1 MGIYVWGTGCGA
13 SELIEEGLSP
23 EKITAF
29 VESRPDSADF
39 LSRPVLPPEGIL
51 VSDCELMIV
60 TTRHGSEIAQ
70 KCAQLGIPPERCLFL
85 KNSVSLSDRNAE
97 SRDTACRVLGS
108 ELTDKLLPRQHIV
121 PTPGQL
127 RDTRLSAQEQEN
139 DYVRVATLEL
149 LCRQLDKVPGAAAEL
164 GVYRGQFARCVNRL
178 LPDRTLYLFDSFQ
191 GFDKDAGAGEAM
203 QAAHE
208 KTSAEQVLSVVPYP
222 EKIVLK
228 PGFFPDS
235 LNGLEEI
242 FCFVSLDVDFE
253 AATLAGLTYFWPRV
267 SPGGYLMLHD
277 WGNPGLPGPALA
289 LERYQEKLGQKL
301 PAVPIPD
308 IGGTLVLCK
317 I

>member
-13 SELIEEGLSP
+13 SELIEKGLSP

-29 VESRPDSADF
+29 VESKPDSANF
-39 LSRPVLPPEGIL
+39 LGCPVLPPEEVP

-60 TTRHGSEIAQ
+60 TTRHAEEIAQ
-70 KCAQLGIPPERCLFL
+70 KCEKLGIPAQRCLFL
-85 KNSVSLSDRNAE
+85 KNCVSLSDRNAA
-97 SRDTACRVLGS
+97 SRNTAYHLLGK
-108 ELTDKLLPRQHIV
+108 ELAETLLPRQHII

-139 DYVRVATLEL
+139 DYVRLATLEL
-149 LCRQLDKVPGAAAEL
+149 LCRRLDQVPGAAAEL
-164 GVYRGQFARCVNRL
+164 GVYRGQFARCINRL

-208 KTSAEQVLSVVPYP
+208 KTSAEAVLAVMPYP

-235 LNGLEEI
+235 LDGLEEI

-253 AATLAGLTYFWPRV
+253 AATLAGLTYFWPRL
-267 SPGGYLMLHD
+267 SPGGHLMLHD
-277 WGNPGLPGPALA
+277 WGNPGLPGPARA
-289 LERYQEKLGQKL
+289 LERYQKGLGQRL

-308 IGGTLVLCK
+308 LGGTLVLCK

>member
-13 SELIEEGLSP
+13 SELIGRGLDT

-39 LSRPVLPPEGIL
+39 LDRPVLPPEKVPVL
-51 VSDCELMIV
+51 DCELMLV
-60 TTRHGSEIAQ
+60 TTRHAEEIAGQ
-70 KCAQLGIPPERCLFL
+70 CEKLGIPAERCLFL

-191 GFDKDAGAGEAM
+191 GFDKAAGAGEAI

-208 KTSAEQVLSVVPYP
+208 KTSAEKVLSVMPNP
-222 EKIVLK
+222 ERIVLK

-235 LNGLEEI
+235 LGGLEET

-253 AATLAGLTYFWPRV
+253 AATLAGLTYFWPRL

-289 LERYQEKLGQKL
+289 LERYQEKLGRKL

-308 IGGTLVLCK
+308 LGGTLVLCK
-317 I
+317 Q

>member
-13 SELIEEGLSP
+13 SELIGRGLSQ

-39 LSRPVLPPEGIL
+39 LGRPVLPPEGIL

-70 KCAQLGIPPERCLFL
+70 KCAQLGIPLERCLFL
-85 KNSVSLSDRNAE
+85 KNSVSLSDRNAD
-97 SRDTACRVLGS
+97 SRDAAYHILGK
-108 ELTDKLLPRQHIV
+108 ELTENLLPRQHII

-127 RDTRLSAQEQEN
+127 RDTRLTPQEQEN
-139 DYVRVATLEL
+139 DYVRMGTLEL
-149 LCRQLDKVPGAAAEL
+149 LCRRLDGVPGAAAEL
-164 GVYRGQFARCVNRL
+164 GVYRGQFARCINRL
-178 LPDRTLYLFDSFQ
+178 LSDRTLYLFDSFQ
-191 GFDKDAGAGEAM
+191 GFDRAAGAGEAM

-208 KTSAEQVLSVVPYP
+208 KTSAEQVLGVVPYP

-235 LNGLEEI
+235 LGGLEEI

-253 AATLAGLTYFWPRV
+253 AATLAGLTYFWPRL

-308 IGGTLVLCK
+308 MGGTLVLCK